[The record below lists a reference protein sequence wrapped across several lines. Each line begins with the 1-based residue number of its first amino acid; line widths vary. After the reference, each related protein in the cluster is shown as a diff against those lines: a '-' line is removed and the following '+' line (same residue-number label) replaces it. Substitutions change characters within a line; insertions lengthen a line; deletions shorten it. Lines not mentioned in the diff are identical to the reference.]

1 MLAKLNINSVALPPR
16 KISSF
21 LPPVKD
27 ELGLKTPGILV
38 YRIPCECG
46 KVYIGQSG
54 RSVQLRIKEHDR
66 HLRLA
71 QTDKSAIAEHSF
83 NHDRRVKLQDTK
95 LLSIKT
101 GYTERL
107 IREAIEIE
115 LHPHNINRESGL
127 HLSKAWKPLLH
138 KIKEKR
144 RIPVTQ

>member
-16 KISSF
+16 KISNF

-27 ELGLKTPGILV
+27 ELGLKIPGI

-54 RSVQLRIKEHDR
+54 RTVHLRIKEHDR
-66 HLRLA
+66 HLRLT

-83 NHDRRVKLQDTK
+83 NHDHRVKLQDTK
-95 LLSIKT
+95 LLAIKT
-101 GYTERL
+101 GYMERL

-115 LHPHNINRESGL
+115 IHPHNINREEGL
-127 HLSKAWKPLLH
+127 HLSKTWKPLLH

-144 RIPVTQ
+144 RTPDTQ